1 MNPIMIRLP
10 EGVREQLVA
19 RWPGAGVA
27 TACRLAICW
36 ALAHGAPWPAPGQEQ
51 AAETPQEEDLP

>member
-36 ALAHGAPWPAPGQEQ
+36 ALAHGAPGPVPGEEQ
-51 AAETPQEEDLP
+51 AAETPPEEER